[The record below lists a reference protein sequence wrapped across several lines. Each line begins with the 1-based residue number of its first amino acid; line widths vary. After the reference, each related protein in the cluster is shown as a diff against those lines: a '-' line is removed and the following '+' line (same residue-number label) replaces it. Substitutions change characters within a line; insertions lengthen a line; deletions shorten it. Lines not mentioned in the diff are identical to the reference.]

1 MKKREEKENV
11 EKYLSDH
18 KSKKAQQK
26 RDIQKTI
33 TEIEKDRAAFRDRT
47 AYNIA
52 VMKATD

>member
-33 TEIEKDRAAFRDRT
+33 TEIEKDRAAFKDRT